1 MAAQSGKKQKQKKN
15 GAQIAAG
22 VTRQL
27 VIYVVSAVMLICA
40 VLAIVYRDRLNLDA
54 LKRWVAYGSLSTD
67 EDGQAERFSFS
78 GGSDNA
84 FASLDGGLL
93 LCSSN
98 TLQLLSR
105 SGEEALSMEVSM
117 KEPVISTAGD
127 YAVVYDVGGSDL
139 YVFHSAEQVFSYS
152 TSGGY
157 ALLSARVNENGALVV
172 VEQTS
177 GYKATVTVYGSDYQ
191 PRIAINESTNFIT
204 DAVLSPDSRSVAVIE
219 IYQDD
224 SALGS
229 DLVIY
234 QVSDASVTSTT
245 QLGEQLV
252 LDLCWQDGRIWL
264 EREYGVSVANSSGSI
279 LDTWADTSKY
289 LERYSLDGDGYAVE
303 LMSKYKSGSMGE
315 LWVIDSSG
323 QQKVSRSVSEEVLSV
338 SAAGR
343 YIAVLTTSSL
353 VVYNSDLQEY
363 ASTVNTTARR
373 VIMRSDGSAMMIG
386 TDEAWLFVP

>member
-1 MAAQSGKKQKQKKN
+1 MAAQSGKKRKKQKT
-15 GAQIAAG
+15 GVQIFAR
-22 VTRQL
+22 VTKQM
-27 VIYVVSAVMLICA
+27 VIYAVTAVMLLCA
-40 VLAIVYRDRLNLDA
+40 VLAVVYRDRLNLDA

-78 GGSDNA
+78 GGSDSA

-93 LCSSN
+93 VCSSN

-117 KEPVISTAGD
+117 KQPVISTAGD

-152 TSGGY
+152 TDGDY

-191 PRIAINESTNFIT
+191 PRIAINESTNFIS
-204 DAVLSPDSRSVAVIE
+204 DAALSPDGRSVAVIE
-219 IYQDD
+219 LYQDD

-252 LDLCWQDGRIWL
+252 LDLRWQDGRIWL
-264 EREYGVSVANSSGSI
+264 EREYGVTVADSDGEVLGDWS
-279 LDTWADTSKY
+279 DTSKY

-303 LMSKYKSGSMGE
+303 LMSKYKSGSLGE
-315 LWVIDSSG
+315 LWVIDNSG
-323 QQKVSRSVSEEVLSV
+323 EQKVSRSISEEVLSV

-353 VVYNSDLQEY
+353 VVYNSDLEEY
-363 ASTVNTTARR
+363 ASTVNSNARR
-373 VIMRSDGSAMMIG
+373 VIMRSDGSAMMVG

>member
-1 MAAQSGKKQKQKKN
+1 MAAQSGKKRKQNRN
-15 GAQIAAG
+15 GVRVFAG

-27 VIYVVSAVMLICA
+27 VIYVVTAVILVCA

-78 GGSDNA
+78 SGGCA

-93 LCSSN
+93 LCSDN
-98 TLQLLSR
+98 TIQLLSR
-105 SGEEALSMEVSM
+105 SGEQALSADVSM
-117 KEPVISTAGD
+117 KQPVISTAGD

-152 TSGGY
+152 TSGDF
-157 ALLSARVNENGALVV
+157 ALLSARVNENGYLVV

-204 DAVLSPDSRSVAVIE
+204 DAVLSPDGRSVAVIE

-252 LDLCWQDGRIWL
+252 LDLRWQNGRIWL
-264 EREYGVSVANSSGSI
+264 EREYGVTVADSDGGI
-279 LDTWADTSKY
+279 LDTWADASKY

-303 LMSKYKSGSMGE
+303 LMSKYKSGSLGE

-353 VVYNSDLQEY
+353 VVYNSNLEEY

-373 VIMRSDGSAMMIG
+373 VIMRDDGSAMMIG